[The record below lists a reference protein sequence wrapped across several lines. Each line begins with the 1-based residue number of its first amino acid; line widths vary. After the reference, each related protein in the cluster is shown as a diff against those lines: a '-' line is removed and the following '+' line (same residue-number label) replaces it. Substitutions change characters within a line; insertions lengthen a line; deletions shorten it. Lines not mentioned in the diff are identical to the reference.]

1 MQEPGSKMCNLS
13 SVIYIKG
20 VYELG
25 EVFTRANEGYVKRK
39 LDREIQD
46 YEIIVTQQKN
56 LKEQPTTHSRQMMTK
71 INLLLYQMFFIK
83 LLNVIH
89 NFL

>member
-1 MQEPGSKMCNLS
+1 MQEPDSKMCNLS
-13 SVIYIKG
+13 SVIYIEG
-20 VYELG
+20 VYKVAED
-25 EVFTRANEGYVKRK
+25 FSRANEGYVKKK
-39 LDREIQD
+39 LNLEIQD
-46 YEIIVTQQKN
+46 YENIVTEQKN

-71 INLLLYQMFFIK
+71 INILLYQMFFIK